1 MVFLKNTNLLIL
13 HGSQGQQLLLKQI
26 CPKEVHGRHDKV
38 KEIFSYNTECS
49 VGNKFWAVHPDTS
62 TYNMNKGFKLT
73 KSNFFHPL
81 ILSIAV
87 IMLRN
92 FTPFEIQPNKFSRNH
107 NYIKYWK
114 YYHHF
119 SVTDKNQWNINLR
132 ISYYSYDG
140 VVKTKII
147 FHIRLWLWI
156 CKCVGNV
163 WYIDRAHI
171 KFYDTINDCW

>member
-119 SVTDKNQWNINLR
+119 SVTDKNQWNINLL
-132 ISYYSYDG
+132 ISYRKNVS
-140 VVKTKII
+140 VKPLIYI
-147 FHIRLWLWI
+147 MGLLNQRLYFI
-156 CKCVGNV
+156 YFYACKYANALAMFD
-163 WYIDRAHI
+163 ISIELA
-171 KFYDTINDCW
+171 

>member
-119 SVTDKNQWNINLR
+119 SVTDKNQWNINLW
-132 ISYYSYDG
+132 ISYYDG
-140 VVKTKII
+140 VDKTKII
-147 FHIRLWLWI
+147 FHILLWL
-156 CKCVGNV
+156 
-163 WYIDRAHI
+163 
-171 KFYDTINDCW
+171 